1 MHSQIRLSFLKI
13 KLKELL
19 RSSIKLQFSNQPS
32 WILKKFKTWFQVK
45 CSILNVKMC
54 GEPEIWF

>member
-19 RSSIKLQFSNQPS
+19 RSSIKLKFSNQPS
-32 WILKKFKTWFQVK
+32 QKIQNLISSEMFQ
-45 CSILNVKMC
+45 
-54 GEPEIWF
+54 P